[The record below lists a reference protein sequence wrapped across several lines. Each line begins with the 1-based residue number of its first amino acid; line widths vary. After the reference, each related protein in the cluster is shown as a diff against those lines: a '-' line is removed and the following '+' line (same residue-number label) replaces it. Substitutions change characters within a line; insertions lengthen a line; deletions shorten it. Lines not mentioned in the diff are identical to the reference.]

1 MSAIQEIP
9 TPADVRPVAAEPAA
23 PRADDALTAAERA
36 SAAAEDQTKPKRQGH
51 DPDSEVRALVD
62 AIVEARN
69 PALRAAIQKTADA
82 KIAEVALAKADAGDE
97 ATFNAWQTSRSVLD
111 EAANELAFAPIS
123 GAFDALLRSQC
134 FIDAVGRDTATDL
147 TVDDAGDALTLTVSL
162 LDGLTDLAHQEPD
175 PEAWEGLV
183 AEAKAAV
190 RLVAN
195 LDRDLESMDQPS
207 AVCDGG
213 LREDSEVRRDEAAL
227 ARDELID
234 RVLHTEPP
242 HVGGVL
248 FQMELLGARYLDEPL
263 DLTTYTARSAA
274 VARGGAGAVSKALA
288 LIATHLAALRDR
300 AIPKDWAVQL
310 EAHEDVPG
318 FDQAARYAI
327 DAGLAADD
335 IQMIHQGERSPVG
348 ARQSQMLP
356 ILQFAGPE
364 GGYLHARPDGLWKW
378 EPVK

>member
-1 MSAIQEIP
+1 MSATQEISVH
-9 TPADVRPVAAEPAA
+9 ADARRVAAEPAD

-36 SAAAEDQTKPKRQGH
+36 SAAAEATAEPKRRGN
-51 DPDSEVRALVD
+51 DPESEVRALVD

-82 KIAEVALAKADAGDE
+82 KIAEVTLAKADAGDE
-97 ATFNAWQTSRSVLD
+97 AAFKAWQTSRNVLD
-111 EAANELAFAPIS
+111 EAANDLAHAPIS

-134 FIDAVGRDTATDL
+134 FIDAVGRDPETDL
-147 TVDDAGDALTLTVSL
+147 TVDDAGDAITLTASL
-162 LDGLTDLAHQEPD
+162 LDGLCDLAHQEPD

-183 AEAKAAV
+183 AETRAAV

-195 LDRDLESMDQPS
+195 LDRALESMDQPS

-213 LREDSEVRRDEAAL
+213 LREDSEVRRDEASL

-248 FQMELLGARYLDEPL
+248 FQMELLAGRYLDEPL
-263 DLTTYTARSAA
+263 DLTTYASRSAA
-274 VARGGAGAVSKALA
+274 VEREGTGTVSEGLA

-300 AIPKDWAVQL
+300 SIPEDWAEQL

-335 IQMIHQGERSPVG
+335 IQMIHQGERSPV
-348 ARQSQMLP
+348 APRQPQMLP